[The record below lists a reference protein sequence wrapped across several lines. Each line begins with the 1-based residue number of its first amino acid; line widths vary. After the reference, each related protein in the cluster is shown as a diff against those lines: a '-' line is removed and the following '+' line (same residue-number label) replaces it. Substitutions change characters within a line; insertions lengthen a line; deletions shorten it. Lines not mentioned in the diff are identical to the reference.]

1 MSRDEGGLLRR
12 WSGPRTIAN
21 SLKLGAA
28 GVAPLLLYIAFGPED
43 GNPIGLGLLA
53 AFTVPVAMTGVIVG
67 VLKTILERMGTR
79 GRAERT

>member
-1 MSRDEGGLLRR
+1 MSRDEGGLIRR

-21 SLKLGAA
+21 SLKLGIV
-28 GVAPLLLYIAFGPED
+28 GIAPLLLYIEFGPKD

-53 AFTVPVAMTGVIVG
+53 ALTVPVAVTGVFVG
-67 VLKTILERMGTR
+67 ILKTVLERIDTR